1 MGGCQ
6 SVMREAHEGRIQVNE
21 YDKWLER
28 NRVQADYHWTL
39 EACPR
44 CGFESTR
51 IAGMKDHKYSKLC
64 NRCEKKDE
72 EKARKAG
79 RR

>member
-1 MGGCQ
+1 ML
-6 SVMREAHEGRIQVNE
+6 EAHEGKTQVNE
-21 YDKWLER
+21 YHKWLER
-28 NRVQADYHWTL
+28 NRVQADHRWTL

-64 NRCEKKDE
+64 VKCEKKDGK
-72 EKARKAG
+72 KAMKAG